1 MNLKKNNL
9 ICKFDLKGVAAFL
22 SRLEDAILVSLLT
35 AMLVLAS
42 VQILARNFFQ
52 SGILWGDILVRV
64 MVLWVGLV
72 GAMVAARRNQHIS
85 IDIVSRLLPQRMKKA
100 VNAVLNLFAAVVCGI
115 VAYSSLRLVRLEY
128 LDGAVAFG
136 AIPTWTLE
144 SIIPLS
150 FGVMA
155 FRYFALMLSEVRQWK
170 S

>member
-1 MNLKKNNL
+1 MKHQSV
-9 ICKFDLKGVAAFL
+9 KFDLKGVAEFL
-22 SRLEDAILVSLLT
+22 NHLEDAILVSLLA

-52 SGILWGDILVRV
+52 AGIIWGDILVRV

-128 LDGAVAFG
+128 LDGVVAFG
-136 AIPTWTLE
+136 AVPTWTLE

-155 FRYFALMLSEVRQWK
+155 LRYFVLMLTEVKQWQ

>member
-1 MNLKKNNL
+1 MKHQTD
-9 ICKFDLKGVAAFL
+9 KFDLKYLVTFFN
-22 SRLEDAILVSLLT
+22 RLEDVLLVGMLT
-35 AMLVLAS
+35 AMLILAS
-42 VQILARNFFQ
+42 VQILVRNLFQ
-52 SGILWGDILVRV
+52 SGILWGDPLVRV

-85 IDIVSRLLPQRMKKA
+85 IDIVSRMLPQRVKKA
-100 VNAVLNLFAAVVCGI
+100 VNAVVNLFAAVVCGI
-115 VAYSSLRLVRLEY
+115 VAYYSLRLVRLEY

-136 AIPTWTLE
+136 TVPTWTLE

-155 FRYFALMLSEVRQWK
+155 LRYFVLMLSEVRQWK

>member
-1 MNLKKNNL
+1 MKHQTV
-9 ICKFDLKGVAAFL
+9 KFDLKGVAAFL
-22 SRLEDAILVSLLT
+22 NHLEDAILVSILT

-52 SGILWGDILVRV
+52 AGILWGDILVRV
-64 MVLWVGLV
+64 MVLWVGLI

-155 FRYFALMLSEVRQWK
+155 LRYFVLMLSEVRQWK

>member
-1 MNLKKNNL
+1 MKHQTD
-9 ICKFDLKGVAAFL
+9 KFDLKYLVTFFN
-22 SRLEDAILVSLLT
+22 RLEDVLLVGMLT
-35 AMLVLAS
+35 AMLILAS
-42 VQILARNFFQ
+42 VQILVRNLFQ
-52 SGILWGDILVRV
+52 SGILWGDPLVRV

-85 IDIVSRLLPQRMKKA
+85 IDIVSRMLPQRVKKA
-100 VNAVLNLFAAVVCGI
+100 VNAVVNLFAAVVCGI
-115 VAYSSLRLVRLEY
+115 VAYYSLRLVRLEY

-136 AIPTWTLE
+136 AVPTWALE

-155 FRYFALMLSEVRQWK
+155 LRYFVLMLSEVRQWK

>member
-1 MNLKKNNL
+1 MKHQSV
-9 ICKFDLKGVAAFL
+9 KFDLKGVAEFL
-22 SRLEDAILVSLLT
+22 NHLEDAILVSLLA

-52 SGILWGDILVRV
+52 AGIIWGDILVRV

-85 IDIVSRLLPQRMKKA
+85 IDIVSRLLPQGVKKA

-115 VAYSSLRLVRLEY
+115 VAYYSLRLVRLEY
-128 LDGAVAFG
+128 LDGVVAFG
-136 AIPTWTLE
+136 AVPTWTLE

-155 FRYFALMLSEVRQWK
+155 LRYFVLMLTEVKQWQ

>member
-1 MNLKKNNL
+1 MKHQT
-9 ICKFDLKGVAAFL
+9 IKFDLKGVVAFL
-22 SRLEDAILVSLLT
+22 NHLEDAILVSILT

-52 SGILWGDILVRV
+52 AGILWGDFLVRV
-64 MVLWVGLV
+64 MVLWVGLI

-115 VAYSSLRLVRLEY
+115 VAYYSLRLVRLEY

-136 AIPTWTLE
+136 AVPTWVLE

-155 FRYFALMLSEVRQWK
+155 LRYLVLMIDRLAE
-170 S
+170 

>member
-1 MNLKKNNL
+1 MKPQTD
-9 ICKFDLKGVAAFL
+9 KFDLKGVAAFL
-22 SRLEDAILVSLLT
+22 NRLEDAFLVSILT

-72 GAMVAARRNQHIS
+72 GAMVAARGNQHIS

-136 AIPTWTLE
+136 AIPTWALE

-155 FRYFALMLSEVRQWK
+155 LRYFVLMLSEVRQWK